1 MKNPL
6 PRVAAIHDICGYGRC
21 SLTVAIPVLSA
32 MGFEVCPLPTAVL
45 STHTLFPDF
54 VIMDMTD
61 ELPKIIDHWKKM
73 ELTFDGIYS
82 GFLGSAR
89 QVDMVAD
96 FINHFQTPETIVV
109 VDPVMADHGKL
120 YPTMPPEMVGEMRKL
135 AAISKVITPNLTE
148 AAFMLDRLT
157 PEVISEREAKDWL
170 KALTDLGPEMAVI
183 TSAPMASR
191 PNASTVIGYDRVDQR
206 FWITERPFV
215 PTQYHGTGDVF
226 ASVLTGSLMQGDSL
240 PVAMDR
246 SAQFVATTIR
256 ATFGYRENELGH
268 HHEILLERALNTL
281 TTPVKNT
288 FYELLQD

>member
-21 SLTVAIPVLSA
+21 SLTVAIPVLST

-45 STHTLFPDF
+45 SSHTLFPNF
-54 VIMDMTD
+54 TLLDMTE
-61 ELPKIIDHWKKM
+61 ELPKIINHWK
-73 ELTFDGIYS
+73 ELDLKFDGIYS

-89 QVDMVAD
+89 QVDIVSGFIEDFRTAD
-96 FINHFQTPETIVV
+96 TLVV

-120 YPTMPPEMVGEMRKL
+120 YPTMPPEMVGEMKKL
-135 AAISKVITPNLTE
+135 ARRSRVITPNLTE
-148 AAFMLDRLT
+148 AAFMLDRIT
-157 PEVISEREAKDWL
+157 PETISESEAKDWL
-170 KALTDLGPEMAVI
+170 VALTDLGPEMAVI
-183 TSAPMASR
+183 TSAPMASH
-191 PNASTVIGYDRVDQR
+191 PNASTVVGYDRVDGR

-215 PTQYHGTGDVF
+215 PTQYHGTGDIF
-226 ASVLTGSLMQGDSL
+226 ASVLTGSLLQGDSL

-256 ATFGYRENELGH
+256 STFGYREEELGH
-268 HHEILLERALNTL
+268 HHEVLLERALNTL

-288 FYELLQD
+288 SYEILD

>member
-21 SLTVAIPVLSA
+21 SLTVVIPILST

-45 STHTLFPDF
+45 SSHTLFPNF
-54 VIMDMTD
+54 TLLDMTD
-61 ELPKIIDHWKKM
+61 ELPKIIKHWK
-73 ELTFDGIYS
+73 ELDLKFDGIYS

-89 QVDMVAD
+89 QVDIVSN
-96 FINHFQTPETIVV
+96 FIEEFQTPETLVL

-120 YPTMPPEMVGEMRKL
+120 YPTMPPEMVGEMKKL
-135 AAISKVITPNLTE
+135 ARKSKIITPNLTE

-157 PEVISEREAKDWL
+157 PESISEKEAKDWL

-183 TSAPMASR
+183 TSAPMSSR
-191 PNASTVIGYDRVDQR
+191 PNASTVIGYDRVDGR

-215 PTQYHGTGDVF
+215 PTQYHGTGDIF
-226 ASVLTGSLMQGDSL
+226 ASVLTGSLLQGDSL

-268 HHEILLERALNTL
+268 HHEVLLERAMSTLN
-281 TTPVKNT
+281 TPVKNT
-288 FYELLQD
+288 SYELLA